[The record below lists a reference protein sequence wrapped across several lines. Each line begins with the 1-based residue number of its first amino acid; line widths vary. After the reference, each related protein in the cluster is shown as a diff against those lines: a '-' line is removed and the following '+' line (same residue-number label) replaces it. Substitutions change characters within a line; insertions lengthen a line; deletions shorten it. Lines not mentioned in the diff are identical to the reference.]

1 MKKITHITQIL
12 ILLLFVSS
20 ASAQVPKDH
29 NNRER
34 LLGQISKSDLIQ
46 NSFASWFT
54 PNYNDYKVDT
64 KTLNTIKEDL
74 KEYKIVVF
82 MGTWCGDSKRETPPF
97 YKILEAA
104 NFPMENFNIV
114 AVDNAKNNYK
124 KSPGGEEKGLNITHV
139 PTFILYKNG
148 IEVNRIVESPV
159 ISLEK
164 DLKAIVTDSTYI
176 PNYTD

>member
-1 MKKITHITQIL
+1 MKKITDITQIL

-124 KSPGGEEKGLNITHV
+124 KSPGGEEKGLKITHV

-164 DLKAIVTDSTYI
+164 DLKTIVTGSTYI

>member
-1 MKKITHITQIL
+1 MKKAKHTTQ
-12 ILLLFVSS
+12 LLALFLFTVV

-34 LLGQISKSDLIQ
+34 LLGKISKSDLTK
-46 NSFASWFT
+46 NSFENWFT

-64 KTLNTIKEDL
+64 ETINTIKDKL
-74 KEYKIVVF
+74 KAYKIVAF

-97 YKILEAA
+97 YKALEAA
-104 NFPMENFNIV
+104 NYPMENFSLV

-139 PTFILYKNG
+139 PTFIFFKNG
-148 IEVNRIVESPV
+148 KEINRIVESPI

-164 DLKAIVTDSTYI
+164 DIKAIITGSTYI
-176 PNYTD
+176 PNYAE

>member
-1 MKKITHITQIL
+1 MKKITHTTLIL
-12 ILLLFVSS
+12 ALLLFVTSV
-20 ASAQVPKDH
+20 SAQIPKDH

-34 LLGQISKSDLIQ
+34 LLGKISKSDLTQ
-46 NSFASWFT
+46 NSFANWFT

-74 KEYKIVVF
+74 KKYKIVAF

-104 NFPMENFNIV
+104 NFPMENFSIV

-139 PTFILYKNG
+139 PTFILYKNNK
-148 IEVNRIVESPV
+148 EVNRIVESPV

-164 DLKAIVTDSTYI
+164 DLKAIVTGSTYI
-176 PNYTD
+176 PNYAD

>member
-164 DLKAIVTDSTYI
+164 DLKAIVTGSTYI